1 MENNLLFA
9 RINAA
14 LEGIRPYLLAD
25 GGNVKILEITA
36 DNVVKIEFEGACV
49 SCSMSA
55 MTFRSGI
62 EDAILKAVPE
72 VKKVIAMNMPELA
85 KN

>member
-1 MENNLLFA
+1 MENHPLFA
-9 RINAA
+9 RINTA

-25 GGNVKILEITA
+25 GGNVKIVDIV
-36 DNVVKIEFEGACV
+36 DNQEVEIEFQGACV
-49 SCSMSA
+49 SCNMSV
-55 MTFRSGI
+55 MTFRGGI

-72 VKKVIAMNMPELA
+72 IKKVTAVNMPELV

>member
-1 MENNLLFA
+1 MENNPLFN

-14 LEGIRPYLLAD
+14 LESIRPYLLAD
-25 GGNVKILEITA
+25 GGNVKIVEITD
-36 DNVVKIEFEGACV
+36 DNTVKIEFEGACV
-49 SCSMSA
+49 SCNMSA

-72 VKKVIAMNMPELA
+72 VKKVVAMNMPELVR
-85 KN
+85 